1 MKKRIR
7 FNTIKSLLTKKRA
20 ALPLLCAIVLCCS
33 CNRTLDPKVYSSLTN
48 ANAFKTKSDAVA
60 AVNAVYARLKG
71 PAVGDNFDYWTVRH
85 FALTDLTTDVGHCR
99 YGGDPGQLSLALWN
113 STNGLIAE
121 DWRQIYKLIA
131 DANNAIYNISPMTG
145 ISDAEK
151 AQFLSE
157 IKFLRSVA
165 YMDLT
170 DAWGPVILATEKD
183 IANPSY
189 ASQPPVTPVADIE
202 SLLIT
207 DLTGAASTLPVD
219 YKSNAIYSS
228 NDVGR
233 ATRGAAMTLLAKLY
247 LRRHDWQKA
256 VDLTQQVIALNTYQL
271 YPSYLGLFTESNK
284 WCAENIFSVLSDAN
298 VNGTELLNHFGPEN
312 HPVVENRWQY
322 YAVSWDFYNSYDNAD
337 DRKQCFYPLFSGV
350 DGLKHMQPPALT
362 AAPPAG
368 MFYMPDVATKKYADS
383 SGSTTYY
390 DGHSVD
396 ILRYADVLL
405 SRAEALNELSGPT
418 AESISLI
425 NQVKARS
432 HAKQLVLAGSSQ
444 ASLRDA
450 ILQERGWEFFYEG
463 KRRADL
469 IRMGKYDV
477 IVNAYLNRIGQPA
490 NIVLPKNKYFPYP
503 QGQVNLNPN
512 LSNADR

>member
-1 MKKRIR
+1 MKR
-7 FNTIKSLLTKKRA
+7 FKIIFLLIPVLLQYSCNKSL
-20 ALPLLCAIVLCCS
+20 
-33 CNRTLDPKVYSSLTN
+33 DPTVYSTLTN
-48 ANAFKTKSDAVA
+48 ANAFQTKSDAIAV
-60 AVNAVYARLKG
+60 VNAVYARLKG

-85 FALTDLTTDVGHCR
+85 FALTDLTTDLGHCN

-113 STNGLIAE
+113 SSNGLLAE

-131 DANNAIYNISPMTG
+131 NANNAIYNITPMKSIT
-145 ISDAEK
+145 DAEK
-151 AQFLSE
+151 NQFLSE
-157 IKFLRSVA
+157 IKFLRAVA

-183 IANPSY
+183 IANPDYS
-189 ASQPPVTPVADIE
+189 SQPKPAPLDEIE
-202 SLLIT
+202 ALLIS
-207 DLTGAASTLPVD
+207 DLTAASNVLPVN
-219 YKSNAIYSS
+219 YVNNTIYSS

-233 ATRGAAMTLLAKLY
+233 ATKGAALTLLAKLH

-256 VDLTQQVIALNTYQL
+256 ADVAKQVMDLNTYSL
-271 YPSYLGLFTESNK
+271 FPSYLGLFAEANT
-284 WCAENIFSVLSDAN
+284 WCSENIFSVLSDAN
-298 VNGTELLNHFGPEN
+298 LNGTELKNHFGPLN
-312 HPVVENRWQY
+312 HPVIMDRWQY
-322 YAVSWDFYNSYDNAD
+322 YTVTWDFWNTYDNAD
-337 DRKQCFYPLFSGV
+337 DRKKCYFPTYTGV
-350 DGLKHMQPPALT
+350 DHLVYKQPPSIGAT
-362 AAPPAG
+362 PPAG
-368 MFYMPDVATKKYADS
+368 ESYMADIATRKYADEN
-383 SGSTTYY
+383 GSTTYY

-405 SRAEALNELSGPT
+405 SRAEALNEISGPT
-418 AESISLI
+418 AENIGLI

-432 HAKQLVLAGSSQ
+432 HAPLLTLGSFTKDG
-444 ASLRDA
+444 LRDA

-477 IVNAYLNRIGQPA
+477 IVNAYLKRIGQPA
-490 NIVLPKNKYFPYP
+490 NIVMPKNKYFTYP